1 MTTERMLE
9 LILLQNIAKG
19 LTGSEPIIN
28 RKVYIT
34 DGKLI
39 INRKVYS
46 LPKLYRRLQ
55 ELEEEFLN
63 PYVIDNAEKSE

>member
-19 LTGSEPIIN
+19 WVGSKLIVN
-28 RKVYIT
+28 RKM
-34 DGKLI
+34 
-39 INRKVYS
+39 YS
-46 LPKLYRRLQ
+46 LPKLSRRLQ

>member
-19 LTGSEPIIN
+19 LTGS
-28 RKVYIT
+28 
-34 DGKLI
+34 KLI
-39 INRKVYS
+39 INRKMYS
-46 LPKLYRRLQ
+46 LPKLHRRLQ
-55 ELEEEFLN
+55 ELEEEFLD

>member
-19 LTGSEPIIN
+19 WAGS
-28 RKVYIT
+28 
-34 DGKLI
+34 KLI
-39 INRKVYS
+39 INHKMYS
-46 LPKLYRRLQ
+46 LHKLSRRLQ
-55 ELEEEFLN
+55 ELEEEFLD

>member
-9 LILLQNIAKG
+9 LIILQNIAKG
-19 LTGSEPIIN
+19 WVGSKLIVN
-28 RKVYIT
+28 RKM
-34 DGKLI
+34 
-39 INRKVYS
+39 YS
-46 LPKLYRRLQ
+46 LSKLSRRLQ

>member
-9 LILLQNIAKG
+9 LILLKNIAKG
-19 LTGSEPIIN
+19 WVGSKLIVN
-28 RKVYIT
+28 RKM
-34 DGKLI
+34 
-39 INRKVYS
+39 YS
-46 LPKLYRRLQ
+46 LSKLSRRLQ

>member
-19 LTGSEPIIN
+19 WVGSKLIVN
-28 RKVYIT
+28 RKM
-34 DGKLI
+34 
-39 INRKVYS
+39 YS
-46 LPKLYRRLQ
+46 LSKLSRRLQ